1 MSIGFKQSPNNFDIF
16 EIAESVE
23 VSLKRFDNVF
33 WKQNEK
39 KLFAFHNT
47 KSRITLIM
55 SIKMIHKH
63 ILTKHYLVTQV
74 F

>member
-1 MSIGFKQSPNNFDIF
+1 MTAMSIGFKQSPNSFDIF
-16 EIAESVE
+16 GIADSVE
-23 VSLKRFDNVF
+23 VSLKRFNNVF

-39 KLFAFHNT
+39 NHPS
-47 KSRITLIM
+47 KSKITLIM

-63 ILTKHYLVTQV
+63 ILTKHYFVTQV